1 MTEDHFKALDRA
13 CMCTLHYKAEST
25 ALHTLR
31 LQGRHLRIASAIRQ
45 WRAYLAG
52 RARVRQY
59 PRQMVA
65 KMSMEMNTIWLK
77 MIPYLQQ
84 QC

>member
-1 MTEDHFKALDRA
+1 M
-13 CMCTLHYKAEST
+13 
-25 ALHTLR
+25 
-31 LQGRHLRIASAIRQ
+31 
-45 WRAYLAG
+45 AG

-77 MIPYLQQ
+77 MMPYLQQ
-84 QC
+84 QYDTHGRGRSLWVAEHMLQRT